1 MRFSG
6 AEAQAFLVFEI
17 SNIETRLESLAEEK
31 KVDFHVAFDEV
42 QALRVLHTEPNF
54 SFHQKL
60 FR

>member
-31 KVDFHVAFDEV
+31 KVDIHVAFDEV
-42 QALRVLHTEPNF
+42 QAL
-54 SFHQKL
+54 
-60 FR
+60 